1 MYFCPVNFNVWILL
15 NAISNK
21 NIWIISLTYLKQR
34 INTMTTNKW
43 KLTQKIWRVALNQVQ
58 KHFRIKIQIRNM
70 FNHGKYITFVFN
82 EKMQQNLEPILH
94 NVNKFDG
101 FRAKSYKLLIHCLL
115 VKIMEWIGVFRTQSN
130 IYNGAFSVK

>member
-1 MYFCPVNFNVWILL
+1 
-15 NAISNK
+15 
-21 NIWIISLTYLKQR
+21 
-34 INTMTTNKW
+34 
-43 KLTQKIWRVALNQVQ
+43 
-58 KHFRIKIQIRNM
+58 M

-82 EKMQQNLEPILH
+82 EKMQQSLEPILH
-94 NVNKFDG
+94 TVNKFDG